1 MSNKKLL
8 FEIGVEDLPSK
19 NLNIFI
25 EKIKKNIEINF
36 EKNSIKFLSIDSYFT
51 NIRLVFVVNDIKNE
65 IILEK
70 KIIKGPP
77 LDKCYDEFNNPTKT
91 GIGFAKKHQIE
102 LSLLSKKDIDGK
114 EYVFYEKPE
123 TKIKIEKVLPKILE
137 ESLSEVE
144 EQKKMRWGNS
154 NISFIRPIR
163 WLLIILNDK
172 HLSEKILGVISSSY
186 TFGNKINTNKKI
198 NISNFDDY
206 FSTLKRENI
215 EIDQKVR
222 KNIIKKEISDILLQN
237 NFDEK
242 IDSDLIDE
250 LSNMVEYP
258 YLYLGSFPKKYLD
271 LPVEV
276 LKYVIQDTQ
285 KYFLVYKNNK
295 ITNYFIGVSNV
306 KINKNIIQGHERVI
320 NPRLDDAQFFI
331 SKDLSNNIFE
341 KKDFLKRVIFH
352 KKLGSMFDK
361 VQRITELSS
370 YINTQSYSDNKLL
383 FKEIAEVCKL
393 DLISNMVVEIPK
405 LQGYIGSYYAS
416 KLDINSIVSDGIK
429 EHYAPRNPEDD
440 IPISVDAQIVSMA
453 DKLDTVVGI
462 FLVKEKPTGTRDPL
476 GIRRSVNGFLRILL
490 KTNYSINLT
499 QLINTASR
507 VISCKFH
514 GLKDNKD
521 GLSDCHLFFKE
532 KLVSIL
538 KEDYG
543 FEEILILS
551 VLNNNKII
559 NPYEALK
566 KIKSIETILVN
577 SDYHELFSNAKR
589 ISNILKKSNSNLSL
603 NIKKN
608 LLRESS
614 EKILYNAIN
623 GIRDE
628 LESSL
633 EKNDYGEYFKK
644 LNTLNDFI
652 KIFFAEVMIND
663 DDEDIRLNRLSLLYL
678 INSYYKNIANFA
690 ILSH

>member
-1 MSNKKLL
+1 MVNKKLL

-19 NLNIFI
+19 NLDIFS
-25 EKIKKNIEINF
+25 EKIKKSIEENF
-36 EKNSIKFLSIDSYFT
+36 KKNSISFLSINNFYT
-51 NIRLVFVVNDIKNE
+51 NIRLVFIVNEISEE
-65 IILEK
+65 IILGK

-77 LDKCYDEFNNPTKT
+77 LAKCYDNSNNPTKT
-91 GIGFAKKHQIE
+91 GLGFAKKYKTE
-102 LSLLSKKDIDGK
+102 LHLLKEEEIDGQKYILYERPESRIKIKDI
-114 EYVFYEKPE
+114 
-123 TKIKIEKVLPKILE
+123 LPNIIE
-137 ESLSEVE
+137 ESINKVE
-144 EQKKMRWGNS
+144 EQKKMRWS
-154 NISFIRPIR
+154 SVDISFIRPIR
-163 WLLIILNDK
+163 WILLMLDNK
-172 HLSEKILGVISSSY
+172 HLPATILGVATNNY
-186 TFGNKINTNKKI
+186 TYGNKINSSEKIRINNYDEYFTLLKKENVEI
-198 NISNFDDY
+198 DREVRKDIIQKEIHNIILSNEFE
-206 FSTLKRENI
+206 ENI
-215 EIDQKVR
+215 DNELV
-222 KNIIKKEISDILLQN
+222 
-237 NFDEK
+237 DER
-242 IDSDLIDE
+242 
-250 LSNMVEYP
+250 SNMVEYP
-258 YLYLGSFPKKYLD
+258 YVFLGTFPKKYLD
-271 LPVEV
+271 LPREV
-276 LKYVIQDTQ
+276 LEYVIQDTQ
-285 KYFLVYKNNK
+285 KYFLVYQKK
-295 ITNYFIGVSNV
+295 EITNFFIGISNV
-306 KINKNIIQGHERVI
+306 KINKNIVKGHERVI

-331 SKDLSNNIFE
+331 SKDLSSNIFE
-341 KKDFLKRVIFH
+341 KKDFLKRLIFH
-352 KKLGSMFDK
+352 KNLGSMFDK

-370 YINTQSYSDNKLL
+370 YINTQSYTDKKLL
-383 FKEIAEVCKL
+383 FKEIAEICKL

-514 GLKDNKD
+514 GLKDNKA

-633 EKNDYGEYFKK
+633 EKNDYEEYFKK

-652 KIFFAEVMIND
+652 KIFFEEVMIND